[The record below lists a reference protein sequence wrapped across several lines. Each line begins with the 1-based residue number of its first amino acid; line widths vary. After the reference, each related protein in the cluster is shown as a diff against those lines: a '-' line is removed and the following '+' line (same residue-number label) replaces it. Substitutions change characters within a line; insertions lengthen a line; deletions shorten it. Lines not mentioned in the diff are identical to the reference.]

1 MLDKKQKKKL
11 TSNIDDISSYERFIV
26 IGAGLRG
33 IDKDN
38 SKTELNMAISIEG
51 LTASNVAKILAQ
63 AINNSIKESEIVEF
77 SALLSVEILK
87 ILSSKQSI

>member
-87 ILSSKQSI
+87 ILSVKQSI